1 MNMDLLLQ
9 SISKHIGISKNE
21 AEQAEK
27 SYQALINWL
36 AKGYA
41 TKNVVAFPQGS
52 LALGTSVKP
61 INDNSE
67 YDLDIVCGFSFGAFE
82 TAGGLKLEVGNRF
95 KEHALYRKIMQP
107 EGRRCWTFQY
117 FNFHIDLLP
126 AIVFK
131 KKNQPIWATDKDKT
145 NGTYSWISTNPKGFI
160 EWFLSRDSLLD
171 SVVARKFDA
180 EPVPAY
186 IQHTKCQMLVR
197 LLKRHR
203 DVFFNRAPAIEKKDI
218 PISIIITTLVGEEF
232 HPAETLQDFLYRI
245 PSAMQ
250 ERIQNSTVCNPVDP
264 RENFA
269 DKWSSHPE
277 KKKCFEKWLR
287 QLDRDVRQL
296 QTNQNPLIILERMF
310 GDKTMRNVLSSEAE
324 SVKNSLKMKN
334 SATLSSIT
342 SSVSVQPHTFYGL
355 NNETTK

>member
-9 SISKHIGISKNE
+9 SISKHIGISKSD
-21 AEQAEK
+21 AEEAEK

-36 AKGYA
+36 AKGFF

-52 LALGTSVKP
+52 LALGTSIKP

-67 YDLDIVCGFSFGAFE
+67 YDLDIVCGFPFDDFE
-82 TAGGLKLEVGNRF
+82 TAEKLKLAVGKRF
-95 KEHALYRKIMQP
+95 KEHAIYKKIMQP

-117 FNFHIDLLP
+117 NNFHIDLLP
-126 AIVFK
+126 AIVFRNK
-131 KKNQPIWATDKDKT
+131 KQPIWATDKDKT
-145 NGTYSWISTNPKGFI
+145 NDTYSWISTNPKGFI

-171 SVVARKFDA
+171 SAVSRKLDA

-203 DVFFNRAPAIEKKDI
+203 DVFFNRAPAFEKKDI

-250 ERIQNSTVCNPVDP
+250 KRIQNSTVRNPVDP

-269 DKWSSHPE
+269 DKWSYHPE
-277 KKKCFEKWLR
+277 KRKCFEKWLR
-287 QLDRDVRQL
+287 QLHEDVEQL
-296 QTNQNPLIILERMF
+296 QTHQNPLIILERMF
-310 GDKTMRNVLSSEAE
+310 GDKTMRQVMSSEAE
-324 SVKNSLKMKN
+324 SVKKSLKLKN
-334 SATLSSIT
+334 SAALSSKT
-342 SSVSVQPHTFYGL
+342 SSVSVQPHTFYGVD
-355 NNETTK
+355 NETIK